1 MFFIPLLYESFL
13 SPLPIFSSPSYN
25 PSEFTII
32 IETYQ
37 IEPSFFRIHR
47 ESVKK
52 EENVLTLCY
61 KKNTGFYFFSAI
73 LREKNGSGEAARHKG
88 GSRTA
93 PAFCP
98 LLTDIFA

>member
-1 MFFIPLLYESFL
+1 MFFIRLLYESFL

-37 IEPSFFRIHR
+37 IEPSFFRIHER
-47 ESVKK
+47 AKE
-52 EENVLTLCY
+52 EENVLILCY
-61 KKNTGFYFFSAI
+61 KKNTGFYVFSAI
-73 LREKNGSGEAARHKG
+73 LREKNGSGEAARRRG

-93 PAFCP
+93 STFCP
-98 LLTDIFA
+98 LLTNMFA